1 MADTSCFVTEGFQ
14 TTRDVDR
21 LYRLSALSPNDG
33 RHLIKKDFYMANKRA
48 RDSGSGRFIPVE
60 EARRR
65 PKETTVE
72 TIRKPCP
79 KKKES

>member
-1 MADTSCFVTEGFQ
+1 MADTSCIVTESFG
-14 TTRDVDR
+14 TGMDVVS
-21 LYRLSALSPNDG
+21 LYRLQALPLNPEQ
-33 RHLIKKDFYMANKRA
+33 HLIKKDFYMANKRA